1 MTGVVAA
8 IVEAFGELRVNKGR
22 IFLALLGVAFSVFAL
37 TGVLGAGGMLR
48 SALQQVQEQSS
59 GRATII
65 QLQSASN
72 PQTAEAREQLD
83 ETALKQFDQLSIE
96 YRSRVFEGSG
106 LTVQTGAGTVGVM
119 AVGVDPDYRTMY
131 RLGLEEGRWF
141 EDSDSRR
148 LAPAV
153 VLNTRAYET
162 LGRPALNG
170 APLTVYS
177 YNEGTQ
183 PSTVTV
189 IGVVDDAQSEYTE
202 LMYFLPG
209 AAAAAPVFGEILDS
223 AVRRYDAW
231 VPADMSEDVT
241 NELKSRVGESVNGP
255 FWVQNT
261 SHFSDG
267 LTDVFKVYS
276 NAIIGVAVVILI
288 LGAMGLLNISLVT
301 IRYRVREIGIR
312 RSYGA
317 TGARIFVGVL
327 MESVVATFV
336 AGVVGVTLAIA
347 LLRSPWVTGFMRNI
361 GLVDIPAFPVS
372 AALIGMS
379 AAVLVGILAGVIP
392 ALIATRIKVIDAIR
406 S

>member
-37 TGVLGAGGMLR
+37 TGVLGAGGMLT
-48 SALQQVQEQSS
+48 SALQQVQEQSN
-59 GRATII
+59 GRSTMVLVSPNTTPTDAKGR
-65 QLQSASN
+65 
-72 PQTAEAREQLD
+72 EALD
-83 ETALKQFDQLSIE
+83 EKVREQFDQLSIE
-96 YRSRVFEGSG
+96 YRTRVFEGAA
-106 LTVQTGAGTVGVM
+106 VRAQTRAGVLGINTF
-119 AVGVDPDYRTMY
+119 GVDPDYSTLY
-131 RLGLEEGRWF
+131 RLGIEDGRWL
-141 EDSDSRR
+141 EDSDARR

-153 VLNTRAYET
+153 VVNTKAYAT
-162 LGRPALNG
+162 LGNPELERQPVTLYSSEGVAT
-170 APLTVYS
+170 TVL
-177 YNEGTQ
+177 
-183 PSTVTV
+183 VV
-189 IGVVDDAQSEYTE
+189 GVVDDAHSEFMDTLY
-202 LMYFLPG
+202 YLPG
-209 AAAAAPVFGEILDS
+209 S
-223 AVRRYDAW
+223 ASEVPALQEAMNGVGMQYVAW
-231 VPADMSEDVT
+231 VPPDMAEEVT
-241 NELKSRVGESVNGP
+241 AHLNSRIGYDYGGDFFVN
-255 FWVQNT
+255 NSMYMT
-261 SHFSDG
+261 DSAA
-267 LTDVFKVYS
+267 DVFRVFS